1 MGSSWTWAD
10 LELGSPGT
18 CCISLCKCVLTGPGN
33 RVLVR
38 HTHSLSLSLCW
49 SPLVTTA
56 GLMGDGLLMDLGRP
70 GIGLSRDLSLL
81 HFTLQVCSDWSWQ
94 QSTGQAHTHSLSLLV
109 TTGHHCW
116 SNGGWAPHGPGQ
128 STPGTSH
135 CCISLCKCVLTGP
148 GNRVLVRHTHS
159 LSLCWSPLVTTGHHS
174 GLMGDGLLMDLGTP
188 GIGHS
193 RGPATEYWSA
203 HCSPLSLSAG
213 HSTPWTWAGLWNWAL
228 WAGLWNWHGPGLVCG
243 IGHSGLV
250 YGIGMDLGWSVELGT
265 LGWSMELAWT
275 WAGLWNWALHGP
287 GLVCGIAHSGL
298 VCGIG
303 HSMDLGCL
311 HPGPSGIRGSMGLG
325 FVVPLDM
332 GHSKDLGVAGSP
344 QLSLTLLH

>member
-1 MGSSWTWAD
+1 
-10 LELGSPGT
+10 
-18 CCISLCKCVLTGPGN
+18 
-33 RVLVR
+33 
-38 HTHSLSLSLCW
+38 
-49 SPLVTTA
+49 
-56 GLMGDGLLMDLGRP
+56 MDLGRP

-81 HFTLQVCSDWSWQ
+81 HLTLQVCSDWSWQ
-94 QSTGQAHTHSLSLLV
+94 QSTGQAHIPLSLCWSPLV

-159 LSLCWSPLVTTGHHS
+159 LSLCWSPLVTTGHHCWS
-174 GLMGDGLLMDLGTP
+174 NGGWDLGTP

-228 WAGLWNWHGPGLVCG
+228 WAGLWNWHGTP
-243 IGHSGLV
+243 
-250 YGIGMDLGWSVELGT
+250 
-265 LGWSMELAWT
+265 WT

-287 GLVCGIAHSGL
+287 GLVCGI
-298 VCGIG
+298 G
-303 HSMDLGCL
+303 HSMDLGWSVEL
-311 HPGPSGIRGSMGLG
+311 RTLGWSVELGTLWTWAVFTLAPLKLGAPWAWGLWSLWIWDTPRTWG
-325 FVVPLDM
+325 LPIPPN
-332 GHSKDLGVAGSP
+332 S
-344 QLSLTLLH
+344 LSLCCTECLFPPLWHSGRESINTNGGPDGPTPHYS